1 LKKLI
6 LSLTILF
13 VVLTCNIVWASAL
26 TNNTF
31 DNIMSLS
38 GLNKQIAEFPGLV
51 QAGIEQAYHQNPS
64 ISSGELADLKGVV
77 AKAFMSEKFLNTISD
92 EIRKTISE
100 EEGKQLLSWYESST
114 GRQITVA
121 EENASTPEAYQAMIR
136 EAQFLFSDKNRID
149 LAQKVD
155 TLVGISDMTLQIQMD
170 TAVAVFMSAS
180 SALNKN
186 QKINIDNFK
195 NQLEAQKEQM
205 RENIEKLTLLSFLY
219 SYKNIEIDTLEEYIN
234 FISKPA
240 TMKFNE
246 SVVKGMKSAFNQA
259 TNEIAKSLGIMVSS
273 QKI

>member
-1 LKKLI
+1 
-6 LSLTILF
+6 
-13 VVLTCNIVWASAL
+13 
-26 TNNTF
+26 
-31 DNIMSLS
+31 MSLS